1 MKTYLDNEPID
12 VPEQTVAAAINAARE
27 AAESRS
33 RIVVEV
39 QGDGAPLPAGV
50 IDDPPADDA
59 GLTELRFLSAVPG
72 PFVRETLLEASGALE
87 AAAADRQAAADRI
100 QGGSIAEAIEPLQ
113 RVLETWSVVG
123 DVVERS
129 GSMMGVDVAKVD
141 VPASG
146 DRAATTGEA
155 CIQELAGRLAELKGA
170 LAGQDWAGVSDLL
183 AYEMD
188 GLTDRWRGLL
198 DQLASEAMEAG

>member
-1 MKTYLDNEPID
+1 MKIILDNEPID
-12 VPEQTVAAAINAARE
+12 VPEQTVDAAIDAAKAAAA
-27 AAESRS
+27 SRG

-50 IDDPPADDA
+50 IDNPPADDA

-72 PFVRETLLEASGALE
+72 PFVRETLLEASGALD
-87 AAAADRQAAADRI
+87 AASADRQHAADRI
-100 QGGSIAEAIEPLQ
+100 QGGSISDAIEPLQ

-129 GSMMGVDVAKVD
+129 GAMMGVDVAKVD
-141 VPASG
+141 VPAQG
-146 DRAATTGEA
+146 ERAATTGEQ

-183 AYEMD
+183 AYDMD

-198 DQLASEAMEAG
+198 DQLAHEAMDAG

>member
-1 MKTYLDNEPID
+1 MKIYLDNEPMD
-12 VPEQTVAAAINAARE
+12 VPTPTVAAAIQAARQ
-27 AAESRS
+27 AAESRG
-33 RIVVEV
+33 RIVVEA

-50 IDDPPADDA
+50 IDAPPADDA
-59 GLTELRFLSAVPG
+59 GLRELRFLSAVPG

-87 AAAADRQAAADRI
+87 AATADRQAAADRI
-100 QGGSIAEAIEPLQ
+100 QGGSISEAIEPLQ

-129 GSMMGVDVAKVD
+129 GAMIGVDVACVD

-146 DRAATTGEA
+146 ARAATTGEA